1 MYLPATASQML
12 AMDVLAFD
20 KMSKSNR
27 RKQSKP
33 LRVSYSAE
41 NDPASEGGG
50 SIPNRGTSEEVV
62 NGNGIGGNVS
72 ESEMEEHAPMGKV
85 NGGSL
90 HLHSQPMKDY
100 DSPDGEKVVS
110 DPKENNNEH
119 FPTKY
124 HRLGSELFA
133 GNAFPENGIA
143 KEEQIVERMDEDGLP
158 KELNPDEEGRKLD
171 GQSRIF
177 HQDAYCELCDREFC
191 NKYFLKTHKANKHG
205 IFDNSL
211 SPFSLG
217 AAGNGMPLPQENN
230 VPSVPITSPVSQ
242 SLPQPPISSM
252 SSFKVMDFIQSLPAS
267 EPPKTTKMDAMT
279 PTKGD
284 NLPPVSTPL
293 SSISNTQPTASS
305 SSNSTSTPKVSKDM
319 EDFCELCQ
327 KHFCNKYYLKKHKQ
341 DVHGIAPPDGSGSSS
356 KRGRQK
362 DLQAQL
368 DAITSASVSSNSPL
382 IPHSLPNMTGLPN
395 MPGVM
400 VLNPF
405 MAPMLLP
412 AGSLMP
418 GSQIPTPPIMS
429 QPLPTTSHHESIT
442 TTASP
447 GSTSQTS
454 PGSTQK
460 DSNSNNQEAYCEL
473 CCKEFCNKYFL
484 KVHKANKHGIFMED
498 FPFLPGMP
506 GMPGM
511 PPFKFPL
518 SEGMMSAP
526 PEKPLASMAAMDSRS
541 QIKSEPSPKHG
552 TSLVS
557 SSSPENSVTYCGL
570 CNQEFASKYTYRIH
584 RIQVHGML
592 NEGLDGS
599 LTEEIIRNS
608 FREREEFFRYAMRE
622 KEEASKISP
631 GSKNENE
638 KDGETKMA
646 DNGMTTMFGNMVAAK
661 LADRVTCDICNKDLC
676 NKYFLKVHKFKVHG
690 VDTSATDNKFDPSRI
705 AKHQLTGD
713 FELIKNAVKQEPK
726 DMPSQSPKHVSKLD
740 KIKDFPQFSPKMS
753 SFMPMPMPMPML
765 SRPGDM
771 PRDKP
776 MSPSTNIEK
785 PSNEELVK
793 MGIDPEAYCEICKK
807 EFCSKYF
814 LRTHRLNIH
823 GISTPDIPQSTPGK
837 ISPMMFQQ
845 ANNIPLNL
853 SMNGGMSSG
862 KKKSGFEKHSW
873 RWKEPMNSSRVSCDI
888 CNKEVCNKY
897 FLRTHKL
904 NKHGILPSENSLSPS
919 TSDIETQSNSS
930 LPTDLSMHDRMLP
943 SPHTVK
949 LDSNMPGIQGI
960 DEKMMKMGDS
970 PIKMN
975 PEEGYNS
982 EVCHLCDR
990 RFKNQKWLNAHILKD
1005 HARAGPFPSEVRERM
1020 MNAGMDLC
1028 FDKKTCR
1035 ICEKSFPSELS
1046 MHLHMI
1052 QEHNAQVSLNTEEKS
1067 QPGPKRRSSL
1077 TKPRFAMK
1085 RGFSFTA
1092 KQKLYNCAICD
1103 YKSKWLNNVYM
1114 HELKEHRVLH
1124 VKNKSGVKRFVEK
1137 AAKNMKQYRCTKCNL
1152 KFATPILCHLHIREE
1167 HIRNKNFRVNNK
1179 LPNTRLNCK
1188 FCPFSTKF
1196 SKQLRHHMTRVHCDG
1211 RYTSYKDQSSYDLE
1225 KNMDVPS
1232 DSLSDSCNDNFQL
1245 FKIQDC
1251 SLESDFCSSMAVK
1264 LPVRHRMTN
1273 PVTVTFHLAPMEQ

>member
-1 MYLPATASQML
+1 MYLSETASQML

-41 NDPASEGGG
+41 NDPTSEGGAPF
-50 SIPNRGTSEEVV
+50 PNHRPSEEFIS
-62 NGNGIGGNVS
+62 GPADGGNVS
-72 ESEMEEHAPMGKV
+72 DSEMQDHLPAGKV
-85 NGGSL
+85 NGGNH
-90 HLHSQPMKDY
+90 HLDSQPEKDS
-100 DSPDGEKVVS
+100 DSADGDKVIS
-110 DPKENNNEH
+110 NPKENNNEH

-133 GNAFPENGIA
+133 GNAFPENGLVG
-143 KEEQIVERMDEDGLP
+143 KEDQIERMVQEGSS
-158 KELNPDEEGRKLD
+158 KETNSDEEGRKLD

-205 IFDNSL
+205 IFDNASP
-211 SPFSLG
+211 PFSLG
-217 AAGNGMPLPQENN
+217 AVGNGMSLPQDTN

-279 PTKGD
+279 PSKGD
-284 NLPPVSTPL
+284 MLPPVSTPL
-293 SSISNTQPTASS
+293 STSNTQPSVSS

-341 DVHGIAPPDGSGSSS
+341 DVHGIAPPDGSGSTS

-368 DAITSASVSSNSPL
+368 DAINSASVSSNSPL
-382 IPHSLPNMTGLPN
+382 IPHTLPNMTGLPN

-418 GSQIPTPPIMS
+418 GSQIPTPPMMS
-429 QPLPTTSHHESIT
+429 QSLPTTSHQESIT

-447 GSTSQTS
+447 SFTSQTS
-454 PGSTQK
+454 PGSVQK
-460 DSNSNNQEAYCEL
+460 DSNSMNQEAYCEL

-484 KVHKANKHGIFMED
+484 KVHKANKHGMFMDD

-506 GMPGM
+506 GMP
-511 PPFKFPL
+511 PFKFPM
-518 SEGMMSAP
+518 SEGMISASP
-526 PEKPLASMAAMDSRS
+526 DKPSASTAAMDGRS
-541 QIKSEPSPKHG
+541 QIQSESSPKHG

-631 GSKNENE
+631 GSKSGDE
-638 KDGETKMA
+638 KDNETKMA

-713 FELIKNAVKQEPK
+713 FELIKNAVKQDPK
-726 DMPSQSPKHVSKLD
+726 DISNQSSKILKGSD
-740 KIKDFPQFSPKMS
+740 RMKDFPQFSPKLP
-753 SFMPMPMPMPML
+753 SFMPMPMLPK
-765 SRPGDM
+765 PGESL
-771 PRDKP
+771 RDKSI
-776 MSPSTNIEK
+776 SPSTNIEK
-785 PSNEELVK
+785 PSSEELVK

-823 GISTPDIPQSTPGK
+823 GIPTPESPQTTPGK
-837 ISPMMFQQ
+837 ISPMLFQQ
-845 ANNIPLNL
+845 VSNMPLNL
-853 SMNGGMSSG
+853 SMNSG
-862 KKKSGFEKHSW
+862 KKKSVFEKHSW

-919 TSDIETQSNSS
+919 SSDIETHSNSS
-930 LPTDLSMHDRMLP
+930 LPTDLSMHERMPP
-943 SPHTVK
+943 SPQAVK
-949 LDSNMPGIQGI
+949 LDSNMPAIHGM
-960 DEKMMKMGDS
+960 DERWMKFGDTANGR
-970 PIKMN
+970 M
-975 PEEGYNS
+975 NS
-982 EVCHLCDR
+982 EEDGGSYSEICHLCDR
-990 RFKNQKWLNAHILKD
+990 RFKSQKWLNAHILKD
-1005 HARAGPFPSEVRERM
+1005 HAKSGALPPEMREKM
-1020 MNAGMDLC
+1020 INAGMDLC
-1028 FDKKTCR
+1028 LDKKTCR

-1067 QPGPKRRSSL
+1067 QSGPKRRSTL
-1077 TKPRFAMK
+1077 TRPRFACK
-1085 RGFSFTA
+1085 RGFSFTT

-1114 HELKEHRVLH
+1114 HELKEHGVLH
-1124 VKNKSGVKRFVEK
+1124 VKNKSGLKKNIRR
-1137 AAKNMKQYRCTKCNL
+1137 AAKNVKQYRCTKCNL
-1152 KFATPILCHLHIREE
+1152 KFGTPILCHLHIREE
-1167 HIRNKNFRVNNK
+1167 HIRAKNFSVNK
-1179 LPNTRLNCK
+1179 LPNTRLYCK

-1211 RYTSYKDQSSYDLE
+1211 HYASYENQCSYNLE
-1225 KNMDVPS
+1225 NNMAVRN
-1232 DSLSDSCNDNFQL
+1232 DSMNDSCNVNFQL
-1245 FKIQDC
+1245 FTIKDC
-1251 SLESDFCSSMAVK
+1251 SLESDFRSSMAVK
-1264 LPVRHRMTN
+1264 LPVRHHMTD
-1273 PVTVTFHLAPMEQ
+1273 PVTVTFHLTPMEQ

>member
-1 MYLPATASQML
+1 MYLPAAASQML
-12 AMDVLAFD
+12 AMDMLAFD

-33 LRVSYSAE
+33 IRVSYSAE
-41 NDPASEGGG
+41 NNPNAEGGAPF
-50 SIPNRGTSEEVV
+50 PNNGQAEEFV
-62 NGNGIGGNVS
+62 NEQAEGQNVS
-72 ESEMEEHAPMGKV
+72 DSEMEEHQPAGKM
-85 NGGSL
+85 NGGNPDSD
-90 HLHSQPMKDY
+90 KNF
-100 DSPDGEKVVS
+100 DSPDGGKMVL

-133 GNAFPENGIA
+133 GNAFPENVKV
-143 KEEQIVERMDEDGLP
+143 KEQVAEREGSP
-158 KELNPDEEGRKLD
+158 KEVNPDEEGRKLD

-205 IFDNSL
+205 VFDNAP
-211 SPFSLG
+211 SPFSLSTL
-217 AAGNGMPLPQENN
+217 GNGMSLPQDGNLTSAP
-230 VPSVPITSPVSQ
+230 VSSPVSQ

-267 EPPKTTKMDAMT
+267 EPPKTTKVDVMT

-284 NLPPVSTPL
+284 NLPPVSTPV
-293 SSISNTQPTASS
+293 SSTSNTQPSAPS
-305 SSNSTSTPKVSKDM
+305 SSNTTSTPKVSKDM

-341 DVHGIAPPDGSGSSS
+341 DVHGIAPPDGSSSSS

-368 DAITSASVSSNSPL
+368 DAINSASVSSNSPL
-382 IPHSLPNMTGLPN
+382 IPHTLPNMTGLPN

-412 AGSLMP
+412 TGSLMP
-418 GSQIPTPPIMS
+418 GSQIPTPPMMS
-429 QPLPTTSHHESIT
+429 QPLPTSSHHESIT
-442 TTASP
+442 TSAPLS
-447 GSTSQTS
+447 STSQTS
-454 PGSTQK
+454 PGAMQK
-460 DSNSNNQEAYCEL
+460 DSNSMNQEAYCEL

-484 KVHKANKHGIFMED
+484 KVHKANKHGIFMDD

-506 GMPGM
+506 GMP
-511 PPFKFPL
+511 PFKFPM
-518 SEGMMSAP
+518 SEGMLSINP
-526 PEKPLASMAAMDSRS
+526 DKPLSAMSGMDGKS
-541 QIKSEPSPKHG
+541 QMKSESSPKHG

-631 GSKNENE
+631 GSRNGDDKEN
-638 KDGETKMA
+638 DTKIT

-690 VDTSATDNKFDPSRI
+690 VETSTSDNKFDPSRI

-726 DMPSQSPKHVSKLD
+726 DVPSQSPKIHAKPD
-740 KIKDFPQFSPKMS
+740 KMKDFPQFSPKMP
-753 SFMPMPMPMPML
+753 SFMPMPML
-765 SRPGDM
+765 SRPMEM
-771 PRDKP
+771 PRDKV
-776 MSPSTNIEK
+776 MSPSNNVEK

-823 GISTPDIPQSTPGK
+823 GISTPESSQSSPGK
-837 ISPMMFQQ
+837 ISPMLFQQ
-845 ANNIPLNL
+845 ISNMPLNL
-853 SMNGGMSSG
+853 SMNSG
-862 KKKSGFEKHSW
+862 KKKNGFEKHSW
-873 RWKEPMNSSRVSCDI
+873 RWKEPMNSHRVSCDI

-919 TSDIETQSNSS
+919 TSDIDTQSNSS
-930 LPTDLSMHDRMLP
+930 LPTDLSLHDRMPP
-943 SPHTVK
+943 SPQAVK
-949 LDSNMPGIQGI
+949 LDSNMPGFLGME
-960 DEKMMKMGDS
+960 DRRMKIGDTPDS
-970 PIKMN
+970 KMN
-975 PEEGYNS
+975 SEEEKRYYT

-990 RFKNQKWLNAHILKD
+990 RFKSQKWLSAHILKD
-1005 HARAGPFPSEVRERM
+1005 HVEPGLITSGMRERM
-1020 MNAGMDLC
+1020 MNVGMDASV
-1028 FDKKTCR
+1028 DKKICR
-1035 ICEKSFPSELS
+1035 ICEIPFPSELA

-1052 QEHNAQVSLNTEEKS
+1052 QEHNAQVSLNTEEKTPAVNKSRSTLAS
-1067 QPGPKRRSSL
+1067 QRL
-1077 TKPRFAMK
+1077 AMK
-1085 RGFSFTA
+1085 KRFSFTT

-1103 YKSKWLNNVYM
+1103 YKSKWLNNVCK
-1114 HELKEHRVLH
+1114 HEIKEHRVLH
-1124 VKNKSGVKRFVEK
+1124 VKNKSGLRKNVRR
-1137 AAKNMKQYRCTKCNL
+1137 AAKNIKKYRCTKCNL
-1152 KFATPILCHLHIREE
+1152 KFATSIMCHMHIREE
-1167 HIRNKNFRVNNK
+1167 HIRTKNFRVSNR

-1211 RYTSYKDQSSYDLE
+1211 RFATYENENGYDHLENNMAVDDDSRAEASSE
-1225 KNMDVPS
+1225 
-1232 DSLSDSCNDNFQL
+1232 NFQL

-1251 SLESDFCSSMAVK
+1251 SLESDFRSSMAVK
-1264 LPVRHRMTN
+1264 LPVRHRMTD

>member
-12 AMDVLAFD
+12 AMDMLAFD

-33 LRVSYSAE
+33 IRVSYSAE
-41 NDPASEGGG
+41 NDPTAEGGAPF
-50 SIPNRGTSEEVV
+50 PNNGQSEEVV
-62 NGNGIGGNVS
+62 NGHTEGQNVS
-72 ESEMEEHAPMGKV
+72 DSEMEEQLPVGKV
-85 NGGSL
+85 NGGNP
-90 HLHSQPMKDY
+90 HLDSDKNM
-100 DSPDGEKVVS
+100 DSPDGEKMVL
-110 DPKENNNEH
+110 DPKENNNEN

-133 GNAFPENGIA
+133 GNAFPENVKV
-143 KEEQIVERMDEDGLP
+143 KEERSIEQEEGSP
-158 KELNPDEEGRKLD
+158 KEVNPDEEGRKLD

-205 IFDNSL
+205 IFDSAC
-211 SPFSLG
+211 SPFSL
-217 AAGNGMPLPQENN
+217 ASLGNGMILPQDGSLG
-230 VPSVPITSPVSQ
+230 SVPTSSPVSQ

-267 EPPKTTKMDAMT
+267 EPPKTTKVDSMT
-279 PTKGD
+279 PIKGE
-284 NLPPVSTPL
+284 NLPPVSTPV
-293 SSISNTQPTASS
+293 SSTSNTQPPTPST
-305 SSNSTSTPKVSKDM
+305 SNSTSTPKVSKDM

-368 DAITSASVSSNSPL
+368 DAINSASVSSNSPL

-412 AGSLMP
+412 TGSLMP
-418 GSQIPTPPIMS
+418 GSQIPTPPMMS
-429 QPLPTTSHHESIT
+429 QPLPTSSHHDSIT
-442 TTASP
+442 TTASQAI
-447 GSTSQTS
+447 SSQAS
-454 PGSTQK
+454 PGSTPK
-460 DSNSNNQEAYCEL
+460 DSNSMNQEAYCEL

-506 GMPGM
+506 GMP
-511 PPFKFPL
+511 PFKFPM
-518 SEGMMSAP
+518 SEGMLSMNP
-526 PEKPLASMAAMDSRS
+526 DKPLFSMSGMDGKN
-541 QIKSEPSPKHG
+541 QIKSEPSPKQG

-557 SSSPENSVTYCGL
+557 SSSPENTVTYCGL
-570 CNQEFASKYTYRIH
+570 CNQEFASKYTYKIH

-592 NEGLDGS
+592 NEGLDAS
-599 LTEEIIRNS
+599 ITDEIIRNS

-631 GSKNENE
+631 GSRNGDDKEN
-638 KDGETKMA
+638 DTKIT
-646 DNGMTTMFGNMVAAK
+646 DHGMTTMFGNMVAAK

-690 VDTSATDNKFDPSRI
+690 IESSTPDNKFDPSRI

-726 DMPSQSPKHVSKLD
+726 DVPSQSPKSQPKPD
-740 KIKDFPQFSPKMS
+740 RMKDFPQLSPKMPP
-753 SFMPMPMPMPML
+753 FMPMPMM
-765 SRPGDM
+765 SRPMEM
-771 PRDKP
+771 PRDKA
-776 MSPSTNIEK
+776 MSPSTNVEK
-785 PSNEELVK
+785 PSNQELVK

-823 GISTPDIPQSTPGK
+823 GISTPETQVTPGK
-837 ISPMMFQQ
+837 ISPMLFQQ
-845 ANNIPLNL
+845 FSNMPLNL
-853 SMNGGMSSG
+853 SMNSG
-862 KKKSGFEKHSW
+862 KKKNGFEKHSW
-873 RWKEPMNSSRVSCDI
+873 RWKEPMNSHRVSCDI

-919 TSDIETQSNSS
+919 TSDIDTQSNSS
-930 LPTDLSMHDRMLP
+930 LPTDLSLHERMP
-943 SPHTVK
+943 QSPQAVK
-949 LDSNMPGIQGI
+949 LDSNMHGVQGF
-960 DEKMMKMGDS
+960 DERRLKFGDTPDS
-970 PIKMN
+970 RMN
-975 PEEGYNS
+975 IEEEKRFYS

-990 RFKNQKWLNAHILKD
+990 RFKSQKWLSAHIMKD
-1005 HARAGPFPSEVRERM
+1005 HIEPGVFTPEMREKM
-1020 MNAGMDLC
+1020 MSAGMDLC
-1028 FDKKTCR
+1028 IDKKTCR

-1052 QEHNAQVSLNTEEKS
+1052 QEHNAQVSLNTEEKP
-1067 QPGPKRRSSL
+1067 QPSLKHRSSL
-1077 TKPRFAMK
+1077 ARQRFAMK
-1085 RGFSFTA
+1085 RRFSFTT

-1103 YKSKWLNNVYM
+1103 YKSKWLNNVCM
-1114 HELKEHRVLH
+1114 HEIKEHRVLKF
-1124 VKNKSGVKRFVEK
+1124 KNKSGVKKTIKR
-1137 AAKNMKQYRCTKCNL
+1137 AAKNVKTYRCTKCNL
-1152 KFATPILCHLHIREE
+1152 KFATPIMCHLHIREE
-1167 HIRNKNFRVNNK
+1167 HIRTKNFRVSK
-1179 LPNTRLNCK
+1179 RLPNTRLNCK
-1188 FCPFSTKF
+1188 FCPFSTLF
-1196 SKQLRHHMTRVHCDG
+1196 SKQLRHHMTRVHSDG
-1211 RYTSYKDQSSYDLE
+1211 RFETFENENSYDLD
-1225 KNMDVPS
+1225 NAMAVDD
-1232 DSLSDSCNDNFQL
+1232 DSRSENFQL
-1245 FKIQDC
+1245 FTIKDC
-1251 SLESDFCSSMAVK
+1251 SLEADFRSSMAVK
-1264 LPVRHRMTN
+1264 LPVRHRMTD
-1273 PVTVTFHLAPMEQ
+1273 PVTVTFHLTPMEQ